1 MTAPGPV
8 MTQRGGYQPLTAAL
22 MAPDI
27 SGALQ

>member
-1 MTAPGPV
+1 M
-8 MTQRGGYQPLTAAL
+8 MQHGGHQLLTAAL